1 MKVFFKT
8 NLGGGEENRTCV
20 AVRLVEDVRLI
31 CGPLNTG
38 LTIL

>member
-8 NLGGGEENRTCV
+8 NLWGEENRTCV
-20 AVRLVEDVRLI
+20 AVRLVEDVLLI
-31 CGPLNTG
+31 CGLLNTG